1 MNGFKFFNLVWAVL
15 GGSALGKLVE
25 RKVDLG
31 LALDLSRKFGVN
43 PQGRFLDVCRTMLGE
58 EMVLKGAY
66 PDVGRRWLPA
76 TAVTAL
82 DLTGANS
89 HLFNCYDYFI
99 VDGIGLVWVTA
110 GTVTAMSMNFN
121 LHPELLGVGTAV
133 ANKLDGTNGFITS
146 PAVASQ
152 AIKDVLYKDLGA
164 TGTVRIVPGQSIKAL
179 VATPVTAGTGFPFVL
194 GVPIA
199 ESMLNHATYRA
210 SL

>member
-1 MNGFKFFNLVWAVL
+1 MNGFKFFNRVWAVL
-15 GGSALGKLVE
+15 GGSSLGKLVE

-31 LALDLSRKFGVN
+31 LAFDLSKRFGLN
-43 PQGRFLDVCRTMLGE
+43 PKNMDLDVCRTMLGE

-110 GTVTAMSMNFN
+110 GTVTAMSMN
-121 LHPELLGVGTAV
+121 LLLDKIHP
-133 ANKLDGTNGFITS
+133 
-146 PAVASQ
+146 
-152 AIKDVLYKDLGA
+152 
-164 TGTVRIVPGQSIKAL
+164 AL
-179 VATPVTAGTGFPFVL
+179 VWVTAAG
-194 GVPIA
+194 
-199 ESMLNHATYRA
+199 YR
-210 SL
+210 LRPPQWK